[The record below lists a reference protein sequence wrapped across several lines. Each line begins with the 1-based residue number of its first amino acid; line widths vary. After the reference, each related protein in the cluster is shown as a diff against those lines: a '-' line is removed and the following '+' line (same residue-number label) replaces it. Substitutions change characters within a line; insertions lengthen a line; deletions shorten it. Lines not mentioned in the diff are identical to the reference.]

1 MNDRKRI
8 PARKIISQIIL
19 DLQEQKYAEY
29 TIYRYQ
35 LCYQRLLEFMEQR
48 GQQFYYSDIGI
59 EYIKAKFGIT
69 IEGLF
74 GTQPPDLRE
83 TIRALQIL
91 WDYSEYGTVVIK
103 LRPKH
108 KPFESPDGFK
118 SALDAF
124 ETDHSQRGLADH
136 THKTRIHVIKKFII
150 FLTDAKVTS
159 LEQID
164 ANHIQKFISSYSAC
178 STRYIATIVSIL
190 KTFLGLLFTEELVT
204 ADLRGCLPHVR
215 IMRQAFVPSSWKVED
230 VQKMLDSI
238 DRNNPEGKRD
248 YAILL
253 LVTRLGL
260 RVSDIRNLRLGNLN
274 WTRKNITITMFKTKR
289 PLELPLLE
297 DVGWSLIDYL
307 KNGRPE
313 SKSDCVFIRHKA
325 PYTGFSDSNT
335 LHRMLSRRMN
345 RAGISMKGQKH
356 GLHSLRSTLARQM
369 LEKGTPLPVISE
381 TLGHVSVQTTSNY
394 LKIDLN
400 GLKNCVIDPEEVFH
414 A

>member
-1 MNDRKRI
+1 MNDRKKI

-19 DLQEQKYAEY
+19 DLKEQKYAEY

-35 LCYQRLLEFMEQR
+35 LYYQRLLEFMKQR
-48 GQQFYYSDIGI
+48 GQQFYYSGIGI
-59 EYIKAKFGIT
+59 EYIQAKFGIT

-74 GTQPPDLRE
+74 GTHPPELRE
-83 TIRALQIL
+83 TIRALQVL

-159 LEQID
+159 PEQID
-164 ANHIQKFISSYSAC
+164 ANHIPKFISSYSAC
-178 STRYIATIVSIL
+178 STRYIATIVSVL
-190 KTFLGLLFTEELVT
+190 KTFLGLLFTEGLLP
-204 ADLRGCLPHVR
+204 ADLRSCLPHVR
-215 IMRQAFVPSSWKVED
+215 IMRQAFVPSSWKLED

-297 DVGWSLIDYL
+297 DVGWSLIDYF
-307 KNGRPE
+307 KDGRPE
-313 SKSDCVFIRHKA
+313 SKSDRVFIRHKA
-325 PYTGFSDSNT
+325 PYTGFSDGNA

-369 LEKGTPLPVISE
+369 LENGTPLPVISE

-400 GLKNCVIDPEEVFH
+400 GLKNCIIDPEEVFH

>member
-19 DLQEQKYAEY
+19 DLKEQKYAEY

-35 LCYQRLLEFMEQR
+35 LCYQRLLEFMEQQ

-74 GTQPPDLRE
+74 GTHPPDLRE
-83 TIRALQIL
+83 TIRALQVL

-159 LEQID
+159 PEQID

-178 STRYIATIVSIL
+178 STRYIATIVSVL

-369 LEKGTPLPVISE
+369 LENGTPLPVISE

>member
-8 PARKIISQIIL
+8 PARKIISQILL
-19 DLQEQKYAEY
+19 DLKEQKYAEY

-35 LCYQRLLEFMEQR
+35 LCYEWLLEFMKQR
-48 GQQFYYSDIGI
+48 GEQFYHSRIGI
-59 EYIKAKFGIT
+59 EYIQEKFGIT

-74 GTQPPDLRE
+74 GTHPPELRE
-83 TIRALQIL
+83 TIRALQVL

-108 KPFESPDGFK
+108 KPFECPEGFK
-118 SALDAF
+118 SALGAF
-124 ETDHSQRGLADH
+124 EADYIKRGLAEH
-136 THKTRIHVIKKFII
+136 THITRMHVIKKFII

-159 LEQID
+159 PEQID
-164 ANHIQKFISSYSAC
+164 ANHIYKFISSYSAC
-178 STRYIATIVSIL
+178 STRYIATMVSVL

-215 IMRQAFVPSSWKVED
+215 IMRQAFVPSSWKAED

-274 WTRKNITITMFKTKR
+274 WTRKNITITMVKTKR

-369 LEKGTPLPVISE
+369 LENGTPLPVISE

>member
-19 DLQEQKYAEY
+19 DLKEQKYAEY

-74 GTQPPDLRE
+74 GTHPPDLRE
-83 TIRALQIL
+83 TIRALQVL

-118 SALDAF
+118 SSLDAF

-150 FLTDAKVTS
+150 FINDAKVTS
-159 LEQID
+159 PEQID

-178 STRYIATIVSIL
+178 STRYIATIVSVL
-190 KTFLGLLFTEELVT
+190 KSFLGLLFTEELVT

-230 VQKMLDSI
+230 VRKMLDSI

-274 WTRKNITITMFKTKR
+274 WTRKIITITMSKTKR

-369 LEKGTPLPVISE
+369 LENGTPLPVISE

>member
-1 MNDRKRI
+1 MNDRKGI

-19 DLQEQKYAEY
+19 DLKEQKYAEY

-48 GQQFYYSDIGI
+48 EQQFYYSDIGI
-59 EYIKAKFGIT
+59 EYIKEKFGIT

-74 GTQPPDLRE
+74 GTHPPDLRE
-83 TIRALQIL
+83 TIRALQVL

-136 THKTRIHVIKKFII
+136 THKTRIYVIKKFII

-159 LEQID
+159 PEQID

-178 STRYIATIVSIL
+178 STRYIATIVSVL
-190 KTFLGLLFTEELVT
+190 KSFLGLLFTEELVT

-289 PLELPLLE
+289 PLELPLLQ

-307 KNGRPE
+307 KNGRSE

-369 LEKGTPLPVISE
+369 LENGTPLPVISE

>member
-19 DLQEQKYAEY
+19 DLKEQKYAEY

-83 TIRALQIL
+83 TIRALQVL

-136 THKTRIHVIKKFII
+136 THKTRIHVIKKLII
-150 FLTDAKVTS
+150 FLTDAKVT
-159 LEQID
+159 LPEQID

-178 STRYIATIVSIL
+178 STRYIATIVSVL

-260 RVSDIRNLRLGNLN
+260 RVGDIRNLRLGNLN

-414 A
+414 G

>member
-1 MNDRKRI
+1 MNDIKRI
-8 PARKIISQIIL
+8 PARKIISQILL
-19 DLQEQKYAEY
+19 DLKEQKYAEY

-35 LCYQRLLEFMEQR
+35 LCYEWLLEFMKQR
-48 GQQFYYSDIGI
+48 GEQFYHSRIGI
-59 EYIKAKFGIT
+59 EYIQAKFGIT

-74 GTQPPDLRE
+74 GTHPPDLRE
-83 TIRALQIL
+83 TIRALQVL
-91 WDYSEYGTVVIK
+91 WDYSEYGTVVVK

-136 THKTRIHVIKKFII
+136 THKTRTHVIKKFII

-159 LEQID
+159 PERIH

-178 STRYIATIVSIL
+178 STRYIATIVSVL
-190 KTFLGLLFTEELVT
+190 KTFLGLLFTERLVT

-215 IMRQAFVPSSWKVED
+215 IMRQAFVPSSWKLED

-289 PLELPLLE
+289 PLKLPLLE
-297 DVGWSLIDYL
+297 DVGWSLIDYF
-307 KNGRPE
+307 KDGRPE

-325 PYTGFSDSNT
+325 PYTGFSDSNA

-369 LEKGTPLPVISE
+369 LENGTPLPVISE
-381 TLGHVSVQTTSNY
+381 TLGHVSVQTTSSY

-400 GLKNCVIDPEEVFH
+400 GLRNCVIDPEEVFH

>member
-8 PARKIISQIIL
+8 PARKIILQIIL
-19 DLQEQKYAEY
+19 DLKEQKYAEY

-35 LCYQRLLEFMEQR
+35 LCYRRLLEFMEQR

-59 EYIKAKFGIT
+59 EYIKEKFGIT

-74 GTQPPDLRE
+74 GTHPPDLRE
-83 TIRALQIL
+83 TIRALQVL

-124 ETDHSQRGLADH
+124 ETDHSQRGLANH

-150 FLTDAKVTS
+150 FLTDTKVTS
-159 LEQID
+159 PEQID
-164 ANHIQKFISSYSAC
+164 ANNIQKFISSYSAC
-178 STRYIATIVSIL
+178 STRYIATIVSVL
-190 KTFLGLLFTEELVT
+190 KTFIGLLFTEELIT

-274 WTRKNITITMFKTKR
+274 WTRKNIAITMFKTKR

-414 A
+414 G

>member
-8 PARKIISQIIL
+8 PARKIISQILL
-19 DLQEQKYAEY
+19 DLKEQKYAEY

-35 LCYQRLLEFMEQR
+35 LCYERLLEFMKQR
-48 GQQFYYSDIGI
+48 GEQFYHSGIGI
-59 EYIKAKFGIT
+59 EYIQEKFGIT

-74 GTQPPDLRE
+74 GTHPPELRE
-83 TIRALQIL
+83 TIRALQVL

-118 SALDAF
+118 SALGAF
-124 ETDHSQRGLADH
+124 EADYIKRGLAEH
-136 THKTRIHVIKKFII
+136 THITRMHVIKKFII
-150 FLTDAKVTS
+150 FINDAKVTS
-159 LEQID
+159 PEQIN

-178 STRYIATIVSIL
+178 STRYIATLVSVL
-190 KTFLGLLFTEELVT
+190 KIFLGLLFTEELVT
-204 ADLRGCLPHVR
+204 ADLRSCLPHVR
-215 IMRQAFVPSSWKVED
+215 VMRQAFVPSSWKVED

-248 YAILL
+248 YAIVL

-289 PLELPLLE
+289 PLKLPLLD

-335 LHRMLSRRMN
+335 LHRLLSRRMN

-369 LEKGTPLPVISE
+369 LENGTPLPVISE
-381 TLGHVSVQTTSNY
+381 TLGHVSVQTTSIY

-414 A
+414 G

>member
-8 PARKIISQIIL
+8 PARKIILQIIL
-19 DLQEQKYAEY
+19 NLKEQKYAEY

-74 GTQPPDLRE
+74 GTHPPDLRE
-83 TIRALQIL
+83 TIRALQVL

-159 LEQID
+159 PEQID

-178 STRYIATIVSIL
+178 STRYIATIVSVL

-215 IMRQAFVPSSWKVED
+215 IMRQAFVPSSWNVED

-260 RVSDIRNLRLGNLN
+260 RVSDVRNLRLGNLN

-307 KNGRPE
+307 KNGRPK
-313 SKSDCVFIRHKA
+313 SKSDYVFIRHKA

-369 LEKGTPLPVISE
+369 LENGTPLPVISE

-400 GLKNCVIDPEEVFH
+400 GLKKCVIDPEEVFH

>member
-19 DLQEQKYAEY
+19 DLKEQKYAEY

-48 GQQFYYSDIGI
+48 GQQFYNSDIGI
-59 EYIKAKFGIT
+59 EYIQAKFGIT

-83 TIRALQIL
+83 TIRALQVL

-159 LEQID
+159 PEQID

-178 STRYIATIVSIL
+178 STRYIATIVSVL

-369 LEKGTPLPVISE
+369 LENGTPLPVISE

-400 GLKNCVIDPEEVFH
+400 GLKNCIIDPEEVFY

>member
-1 MNDRKRI
+1 MNDRKTI
-8 PARKIISQIIL
+8 PARKIVSQIIL
-19 DLQEQKYAEY
+19 DLKEQKYAEY

-74 GTQPPDLRE
+74 GTHPPDLRE
-83 TIRALQIL
+83 TIRALQVL

-136 THKTRIHVIKKFII
+136 THQTRIHVIKKFII

-159 LEQID
+159 PEQID
-164 ANHIQKFISSYSAC
+164 ANHIQKFISAYSAC
-178 STRYIATIVSIL
+178 STQYIATIVSVL

-369 LEKGTPLPVISE
+369 LENGTPLPVISE
-381 TLGHVSVQTTSNY
+381 TLGHVSVQTTSIY

-414 A
+414 G

>member
-1 MNDRKRI
+1 MNAKKQI
-8 PARKIISQIIL
+8 PAKVIISQILL
-19 DLQEQKYAEY
+19 DMREQKYAEY

-35 LCYQRLLEFMEQR
+35 LCYQRLLEFMGKG
-48 GQQFYYSDIGI
+48 GQQFYHASIGI
-59 EYIKAKFGIT
+59 EYIQAKFGIQ
-69 IEGLF
+69 IKGLF
-74 GTQPPDLRE
+74 GKHPPEFRE
-83 TIRALQIL
+83 TIRALQVL

-108 KPFESPDGFK
+108 KPFEPPDGFK

-124 ETDHSQRGLADH
+124 ETDHCQRGLAEH
-136 THKTRIHVIKKFII
+136 THITRMHVIKKFII

-159 LEQID
+159 PEQID

-178 STRYIATIVSIL
+178 STRYIATLVSVL

-274 WTRKNITITMFKTKR
+274 WTRKNITITMCKTKR

-369 LEKGTPLPVISE
+369 LENGTPLPVISE
-381 TLGHVSVQTTSNY
+381 TLGHVSVQTTSSY

-400 GLKNCVIDPEEVFH
+400 GLKNCIIDPEEVFH

>member
-8 PARKIISQIIL
+8 PASKIISQILL
-19 DLQEQKYAEY
+19 DLKEQKYAEY

-35 LCYQRLLEFMEQR
+35 LCYERLLEFMKKR
-48 GQQFYYSDIGI
+48 GEQFYHSLIGI
-59 EYIKAKFGIT
+59 EYIQEKFGIT

-74 GTQPPDLRE
+74 GTHPPELRE
-83 TIRALQIL
+83 TIRALQVL
-91 WDYSEYGTVVIK
+91 WDYLEYGTVVIK
-103 LRPKH
+103 LRPQH
-108 KPFESPDGFK
+108 KPFKSPDGFK
-118 SALDAF
+118 SALGAF
-124 ETDHSQRGLADH
+124 EDDYIKRGLAEH
-136 THKTRIHVIKKFII
+136 THITRMHVIKKFII
-150 FLTDAKVTS
+150 FLNDAKVTS
-159 LEQID
+159 PEQID

-178 STRYIATIVSIL
+178 STRYIATIVSVMKI
-190 KTFLGLLFTEELVT
+190 FLGLLFTEGLLP
-204 ADLRGCLPHVR
+204 ADLRGCLLHVR

-230 VQKMLDSI
+230 VQKMLISI

-274 WTRKNITITMFKTKR
+274 WTRKIITITMFKTKR
-289 PLELPLLE
+289 ALELPMLE
-297 DVGWSLIDYL
+297 DIGWSLIDYL
-307 KNGRPE
+307 KDGRPE

-325 PYTGFSDSNT
+325 PYTGFSDGNT

-369 LEKGTPLPVISE
+369 LETGTPLPVISE

>member
-8 PARKIISQIIL
+8 PARKIILQIIL
-19 DLQEQKYAEY
+19 DLKEQKYAEY

-74 GTQPPDLRE
+74 GTHPPDLRE
-83 TIRALQIL
+83 TIRALQVL

-118 SALDAF
+118 SSLGAF

-159 LEQID
+159 PEQID
-164 ANHIQKFISSYSAC
+164 ANHIHKFISSYSAC
-178 STRYIATIVSIL
+178 STQYIATIVSVL

-325 PYTGFSDSNT
+325 PYSGFSDSNT

-369 LEKGTPLPVISE
+369 LENGTPLPVISE